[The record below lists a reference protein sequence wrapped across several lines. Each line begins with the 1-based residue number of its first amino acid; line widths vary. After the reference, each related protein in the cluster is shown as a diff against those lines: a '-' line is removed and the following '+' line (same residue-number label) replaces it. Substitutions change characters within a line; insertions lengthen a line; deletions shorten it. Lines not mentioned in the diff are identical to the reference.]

1 MKKIL
6 LLACLAAGLSSTAA
20 HAQGARIGIKAGPS
34 LTSLIGKDADGFKY
48 KFGFH
53 GGILAELGVTDN
65 FAIQPEV
72 LFSMKGAKVDDSQD
86 GRVNQSYI
94 DVPVLF
100 KVKADGLFFEAGPQ
114 VGFLANAKYKEDGIS
129 ESAKSDL
136 KKVDFGYAAG
146 LGYQAASG
154 PMIGLRYNGGFTKVG
169 SSQTYGNIKLE
180 AGKVYNSAF
189 QLYVGYLFGGK

>member
-1 MKKIL
+1 
-6 LLACLAAGLSSTAA
+6 
-20 HAQGARIGIKAGPS
+20 
-34 LTSLIGKDADGFKY
+34 
-48 KFGFH
+48 
-53 GGILAELGVTDN
+53 
-65 FAIQPEV
+65 
-72 LFSMKGAKVDDSQD
+72 MKGAQADN
-86 GRVNQSYI
+86 GENARINQSYI

-114 VGFLANAKYKEDGIS
+114 VGFLASAKYTEDGM
-129 ESAKSDL
+129 SASVKDDL

-154 PMIGLRYNGGFTKVG
+154 PMVGLRYNGGLTKIG
-169 SSQTYGNIKLE
+169 SSQTYGNVTIE